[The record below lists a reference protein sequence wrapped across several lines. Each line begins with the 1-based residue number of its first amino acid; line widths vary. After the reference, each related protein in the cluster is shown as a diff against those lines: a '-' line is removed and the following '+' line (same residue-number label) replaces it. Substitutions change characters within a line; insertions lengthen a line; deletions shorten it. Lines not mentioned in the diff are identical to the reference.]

1 MENLTIQSVGDK
13 KSGAE
18 ITKQVFMA
26 SGQAQSNSG
35 SFISNLDSLVEE
47 NSKMASQNLNR
58 QEAHEKEFNNM
69 NSTRTLLQEEEEY
82 PLPKMTVLPQLSPV
96 LEEVKADCS
105 CEGNDAGCECDSSEE
120 SKPSLLN
127 KHKKLITIIAIVSI
141 PLALLTIVVLSR
153 KSKK

>member
-1 MENLTIQSVGDK
+1 MENLTIQSVSDK
-13 KSGAE
+13 KSGAK

-47 NSKMASQNLNR
+47 NSKMASQNLSR
-58 QEAHEKEFNNM
+58 QEAHEKELNKM
-69 NSTRTLLQEEEEY
+69 NSTHTLLQEEEEH

-96 LEEVKADCS
+96 LEEVKAD
-105 CEGNDAGCECDSSEE
+105 CECDSSEE